1 MFGPDHVY
9 EGLVYVPLAVKLTLD
24 PTQVFIVLLT
34 VGDGGKAIPVT
45 LVVVG
50 LKLHPAKL
58 TDKVYK
64 PVSPIA
70 RFAFTVFCRFE
81 VKPFGPVHE

>member
-1 MFGPDHVY
+1 M
-9 EGLVYVPLAVKLTLD
+9 YVPLAVKLTLD
-24 PTQVFIVLLT
+24 PIQVFIVLLT
-34 VGDGGKAIPVT
+34 VGDCGNAIPVT

-64 PVSPIA
+64 PVSLIA
-70 RFAFTVFCRFE
+70 KFALIVFCRFE